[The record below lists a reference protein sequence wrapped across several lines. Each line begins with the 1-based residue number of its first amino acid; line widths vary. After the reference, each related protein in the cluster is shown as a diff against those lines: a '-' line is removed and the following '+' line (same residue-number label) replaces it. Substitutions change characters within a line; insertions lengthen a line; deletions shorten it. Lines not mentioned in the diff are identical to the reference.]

1 VNPTAA
7 SPAAADAHQRR
18 DAAPSELDFDAMMEQ
33 TTEGADYMVARV
45 LKRMYNKPWARLGT
59 PLHAMPIFKG

>member
-7 SPAAADAHQRR
+7 SPAAADADQRR

-33 TTEGADYMVARV
+33 TTEGVDYMVARV
-45 LKRMYNKPWARLGT
+45 L
-59 PLHAMPIFKG
+59 